1 MRDPA
6 VSCFSFFFYLF
17 PEIVFSLTASL
28 VPRLARLSLQTRKP
42 VDQTHKPIDW
52 THKPVD
58 RTRKPVDRTRKPV
71 DRTRTGPPV
80 TPKICMI
87 FKLAKLF

>member
-42 VDQTHKPIDW
+42 VDQTHKP
-52 THKPVD
+52 VD